1 MFIDF
6 VILPSDFNDTTI
18 TFVAETTAA
27 KARFDGA
34 ISIQVRKNAAP
45 SLADQLEAQGFT
57 VRTA

>member
-6 VILPSDFNDTTI
+6 VILPSEFHDTTI

-34 ISIQVRKNAAP
+34 ISIQVRKSAAP
-45 SLADQLEAQGFT
+45 IVADQLEAEGF
-57 VRTA
+57 VVKTA